1 MKLSVAQ
8 GSPVPQHL
16 VANIHDLECARVE
29 RVFEC
34 QRQYSVEVMV
44 TAAAEVTTTAV
55 VAAAVV
61 VVVVVADMVV
71 AVAAVV
77 AAEVVATK
85 GHGTIY
91 VASSALLASDRS

>member
-1 MKLSVAQ
+1 MKLLVAQ

-16 VANIHDLECARVE
+16 VANIHDLECAKVE
-29 RVFEC
+29 RVLEC
-34 QRQYSVEVMV
+34 QRQYSVDVMV
-44 TAAAEVTTTAV
+44 TAAAEVRTT
-55 VAAAVV
+55 AVV